1 MPVTDL
7 LERNHKLYGEE
18 VALVELNPT
27 MKDTRKTTWKEYDL
41 VQQTSSVPYRRE
53 ITWSV
58 FDEKANRVAN
68 MLLSRGVQK
77 GDRVAILMFNCLE
90 WLPIYFGILKTGAIA
105 VPFNFRFASDEIK
118 YCADLAEVH
127 VLFFGPEFI
136 GRIEAIEE
144 ELSKGRLLIY
154 VGDGCPT
161 FAESYRELVADCSSQ
176 APLVLL
182 EDEDDAAIYFSSG
195 TTGFPKAI
203 LHNHES
209 LLQAAQMEQKHHL
222 TNRDDVFLCIPPL
235 YHTGAKF
242 HWMGSLCAGS
252 KAVLLK
258 GTTPEI
264 ILDAVSKEHCTIVW
278 LLVPWAQDIL
288 DSLDRG
294 DLKLENY
301 ELSQWR
307 LMHIGAQP
315 VPPSLIKHWKEYF
328 PNHLY
333 DTNYGL
339 SESTGPGCVH
349 LGIENIDKVG
359 AIGIPGYRW
368 SCKIVDENG
377 NALPQGEVGELCV
390 QGPGMMTCYYN
401 DPKATAETIKDGWLF
416 TGDMAMQDED
426 GFYFLVDRKKD
437 VIVSGGE
444 NIYPVQIENFLSAF
458 DKVKDV
464 AVIGLPDKRLGEIT
478 GAVISIKDGMECT
491 EEEINEYCKK
501 LPRYKRPK
509 KLIFADVPRNATGKI
524 EKPALRKKYGAEY
537 LVAQQNR
544 AQLLFNSLDKLQTKP
559 LSSIRHICD
568 FSRGVLN
575 VRSIRSHPTLAPRPQ
590 ICLIG
595 GNGFCAVAGE
605 DELNRGGDLGTEANI
620 FYLLENDWEQG
631 DDLAF

>member
-7 LERNHKLYGEE
+7 LERNHKLYGDE
-18 VALVELNPT
+18 VALVELNPS
-27 MKDTRKTTWKEYDL
+27 MKDTKRTSWREYSL
-41 VQQTSSVPYRRE
+41 VQATSTEPYRRE

-68 MLLSRGVQK
+68 MLINRGIKK

-105 VPFNFRFASDEIK
+105 VHFNFRFDSEEIR
-118 YCADLAEVH
+118 YCANLAEVH

-136 GRIEAIEE
+136 GRIETIVDD
-144 ELSKGRLLIY
+144 LSKGRLLIY
-154 VGDGCPT
+154 VGDTCPT

-176 APLVLL
+176 PPLIRL
-182 EDEDDAAIYFSSG
+182 EEEDDAAIYFSSG

-209 LLQAAQMEQKHHL
+209 LTQAAQMEQKHHL
-222 TNRDDVFLCIPPL
+222 TDRNDTFLCIPPL

-264 ILDAVSKEHCTIVW
+264 ILDAVSKEKCTIVW

-288 DSLDRG
+288 NALDRG
-294 DLKLENY
+294 DVKLEDY

-349 LGIENIDKVG
+349 LGIENIHKVG
-359 AIGIPGYRW
+359 AIGVPGYRW
-368 SCKIVDENG
+368 QCKIVDED
-377 NALPQGEVGELCV
+377 LKEVPFGEVGELCV
-390 QGPGMMTCYYN
+390 KGPGVMTCYYN
-401 DPKATAETIKDGWLF
+401 DPKATEETIVDGWLR

-458 DKVKDV
+458 EKVNDV
-464 AVIGLPDKRLGEIT
+464 AVIGLPDPRLGEIT
-478 GAVISIKDGMECT
+478 GAIISIKKGMTCT
-491 EEEINEYCKK
+491 EEEIEEFCKG

-509 KLIFADVPRNATGKI
+509 KIIFADVPRNATGKI
-524 EKPALRKKYGAEY
+524 EKPALRKKYGADQ

-544 AQLLFNSLDKLQTKP
+544 
-559 LSSIRHICD
+559 
-568 FSRGVLN
+568 G
-575 VRSIRSHPTLAPRPQ
+575 
-590 ICLIG
+590 
-595 GNGFCAVAGE
+595 
-605 DELNRGGDLGTEANI
+605 
-620 FYLLENDWEQG
+620 
-631 DDLAF
+631 

>member
-7 LERNHKLYGEE
+7 LERNHKLYGDE
-18 VALVELNPT
+18 VALIELNPSL
-27 MKDTRKTTWKEYDL
+27 KDTKKMTWKEFDL
-41 VQQTSSVPYRRE
+41 VQQTSYVPYRRE

-68 MLLSRGVQK
+68 MLIERGIGR

-90 WLPIYFGILKTGAIA
+90 WLPIYFGILKSGAIA
-105 VPFNFRFASDEIK
+105 VPFNFRFDATEIK
-118 YCADLAEVH
+118 YCADLAEVQ
-127 VLFFGPEFI
+127 VIFFGPQFI
-136 GRIEAIEE
+136 GRIESIEE
-144 ELSKGRLLIY
+144 ELNRGRLLIY
-154 VGDGCPT
+154 VGDSCPT
-161 FAESYRELVADCSSQ
+161 FAESYRELVADCSSR
-176 APLVLL
+176 PPMIRL

-222 TNRDDVFLCIPPL
+222 TGREDTFLCIPPL

-252 KAVLLK
+252 KAVLLT
-258 GTTPEI
+258 GTEPET
-264 ILDAVSKEHCTIVW
+264 ILETISKEKCTIVW

-288 DSLDRG
+288 EALDSGRIKLSDYDLD
-294 DLKLENY
+294 
-301 ELSQWR
+301 QWR

-315 VPPSLIKHWKEYF
+315 VPPSLIRHWKEYF

-349 LGIENIDKVG
+349 LGIENIHKVG
-359 AIGIPGYRW
+359 AIGVPGYRW
-368 SCKIVDENG
+368 ECKIVGPDDEEVK
-377 NALPQGEVGELCV
+377 QGEVGELCV
-390 QGPGMMTCYYN
+390 KGPGVMTCYYN
-401 DPKATAETIKDGWLF
+401 DPKATEEVLKDGWLY

-444 NIYPVQIENFLSAF
+444 NIYPVQLENFLSGYS
-458 DKVKDV
+458 KIKDV
-464 AVIGLPDKRLGEIT
+464 AVIGLPDTRLGEIA
-478 GAVISIKDGMECT
+478 GAIISLVDGAECS
-491 EEEINEYCKK
+491 EEEINEFCMG

-509 KLIFADVPRNATGKI
+509 KIIFADVPRNATGKI
-524 EKPALRKKYGAEY
+524 EKPLLRKIYGAEQ

-544 AQLLFNSLDKLQTKP
+544 
-559 LSSIRHICD
+559 
-568 FSRGVLN
+568 G
-575 VRSIRSHPTLAPRPQ
+575 
-590 ICLIG
+590 
-595 GNGFCAVAGE
+595 
-605 DELNRGGDLGTEANI
+605 
-620 FYLLENDWEQG
+620 
-631 DDLAF
+631 